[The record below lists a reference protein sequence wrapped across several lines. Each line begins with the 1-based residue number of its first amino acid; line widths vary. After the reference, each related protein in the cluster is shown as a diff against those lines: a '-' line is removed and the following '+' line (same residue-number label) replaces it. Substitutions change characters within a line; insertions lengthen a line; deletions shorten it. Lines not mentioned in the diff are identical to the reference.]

1 METLAVNGIG
11 RIGKLV
17 VKLLV
22 QNQYNLTH
30 LNEINGNTD
39 SLMHSIEFDSI
50 HGKWQ
55 ANIEDGKDEI
65 KIDGKS
71 IKATFVE
78 NINDLSLDNVDI
90 MIDCTGVYKSSSK
103 LQNYFDKGVKKVIVS
118 APINEDNIV
127 NIAYGVNH
135 NIYKPKEHN
144 IITGASCTTNCI
156 APIIKVLH
164 ENIGINH
171 GSITTIHNLT
181 NSQTLVDIPHNDL
194 RRGRSAINNLIPTT
208 TGSAKAISLIY
219 PELKGRL
226 NGHAVRVPILNGSL
240 TDCVFEMRAS
250 TSKDQIN
257 NLLKS
262 ASEKDLKNILGYEE
276 RPLVSTDFVNDPR
289 SSIIDS
295 LSTMVV
301 NDTHVKIYAWY
312 DNEWGYV
319 NRMME
324 LASKI
329 AASLKKNEPE

>member
-1 METLAVNGIG
+1 MVNLAINGIG

-17 VKLLV
+17 LKLLISKNFNV
-22 QNQYNLTH
+22 KY
-30 LNEINGNTD
+30 LNELNGNTN
-39 SLMHSIEFDSI
+39 SLIHSIEFDSI

-55 ANIEDGKDEI
+55 ANIEEGKDEI

-78 NINDLSLDNVDI
+78 NINNLSLDNVDI

-103 LQNYFDKGVKKVIVS
+103 LQKYFDKGVKKVIVS

-226 NGHAVRVPILNGSL
+226 NGHAVRVPILNSSL
-240 TDCVFEMRAS
+240 TDCVFEMKSS
-250 TSKDQIN
+250 TNKDQIN
-257 NLLKS
+257 NLLRS
-262 ASEKDLKNILGYEE
+262 ASENELKNILGYEE
-276 RPLVSTDFVNDPR
+276 RPLVSTDFINDPR

-301 NDTHVKIYAWY
+301 NDTQVKIYAWY
-312 DNEWGYV
+312 DNEWGYANRLVDIV
-319 NRMME
+319 NMVV
-324 LASKI
+324 KTF
-329 AASLKKNEPE
+329 

>member
-1 METLAVNGIG
+1 MTKIAINGIG

-17 VKLLV
+17 LKLLL
-22 QNQYNLTH
+22 QNNYDIKY
-30 LNEINGNTD
+30 LNEINGDTK
-39 SLMHSIEFDSI
+39 SLIHSLEFDSI
-50 HGKWQ
+50 HGKWDGCFGLQ
-55 ANIEDGKDEI
+55 NDSIKINNKEIKTTFFSNIEDLDLDD
-65 KIDGKS
+65 IDL
-71 IKATFVE
+71 V
-78 NINDLSLDNVDI
+78 
-90 MIDCTGVYKSSSK
+90 IDCTGKYKNTLK
-103 LQNYFDKGVKKVIVS
+103 LQKYFDKGIKKIIVS
-118 APINEDNIV
+118 APINEDNVV

-226 NGHAVRVPILNGSL
+226 NGHAVRVPILNSSL
-240 TDCVFEMRAS
+240 TDCVFEMKSS
-250 TSKDQIN
+250 TDKDQIN

-262 ASEKDLKNILGYEE
+262 ASENELKNILGYEE

-289 SSIIDS
+289 SSVIDS
-295 LSTMVV
+295 LSTMVI
-301 NDTHVKIYAWY
+301 NETQVKIYAWY
-312 DNEWGYV
+312 DNEWGYA
-319 NRMME
+319 NR
-324 LASKI
+324 LTDIIKLVI
-329 AASLKKNEPE
+329 KTI

>member
-1 METLAVNGIG
+1 MVNLAINGIG

-17 VKLLV
+17 LKLLISKNFNV
-22 QNQYNLTH
+22 KY
-30 LNEINGNTD
+30 LNELNGNTN
-39 SLMHSIEFDSI
+39 SLIHSIEFDSI

-65 KIDGKS
+65 KIDSKS

-78 NINDLSLDNVDI
+78 NINHLSLDDVDI
-90 MIDCTGVYKSSSK
+90 MIDCTGVHKSSSK
-103 LQNYFDKGVKKVIVS
+103 LQKYFDEGVKKVIVS

-226 NGHAVRVPILNGSL
+226 NGHAVRVPILNSSL
-240 TDCVFEMRAS
+240 TDCVFEMKSS
-250 TSKDQIN
+250 TNKDQIN

-262 ASEKDLKNILGYEE
+262 ASENELKNILGYEE
-276 RPLVSTDFVNDPR
+276 RPLVSTDFINDPR

-301 NDTHVKIYAWY
+301 NDTQVKIYAWY
-312 DNEWGYV
+312 DNEWGYANRLVDIV
-319 NRMME
+319 NMVFK
-324 LASKI
+324 AI
-329 AASLKKNEPE
+329 

>member
-1 METLAVNGIG
+1 MVNLAINGIG

-17 VKLLV
+17 LKLLISKNFNV
-22 QNQYNLTH
+22 KY
-30 LNEINGNTD
+30 LNELNGNTN
-39 SLMHSIEFDSI
+39 SLIHSIEFDSI

-65 KIDGKS
+65 KIDDKS

-78 NINDLSLDNVDI
+78 NINDLNLDDVDI
-90 MIDCTGVYKSSSK
+90 MIDCTGVHKGSSK
-103 LQNYFDKGVKKVIVS
+103 LQKYFDKGVKKVIVS

-226 NGHAVRVPILNGSL
+226 NGHAVRVPVLNSSL
-240 TDCVFEMRAS
+240 TDCVFEMKSS
-250 TSKDQIN
+250 TNKDQIN

-262 ASEKDLKNILGYEE
+262 ASENELKNILGYEE
-276 RPLVSTDFVNDPR
+276 RPLVSTDFINDPR

-301 NDTHVKIYAWY
+301 NDTQVKIYAWY
-312 DNEWGYV
+312 DNEWGYANRLVDIV
-319 NRMME
+319 NMVVK
-324 LASKI
+324 AT
-329 AASLKKNEPE
+329 

>member
-1 METLAVNGIG
+1 MVNLAINGIG

-17 VKLLV
+17 LKLLISKNFNV
-22 QNQYNLTH
+22 KY
-30 LNEINGNTD
+30 LNELNGNTN
-39 SLMHSIEFDSI
+39 SLIHSIEFDSI
-50 HGKWQ
+50 HGKWE
-55 ANIEDGKDEI
+55 ANIEEGKDEL
-65 KIDGKS
+65 KINGKS

-78 NINDLSLDNVDI
+78 NINDLNLDNVDI
-90 MIDCTGVYKSSSK
+90 MIDCTGVYKSTSK
-103 LQNYFDKGVKKVIVS
+103 LQKYFDKGVKKVIVS

-164 ENIGINH
+164 ENIGIRH

-226 NGHAVRVPILNGSL
+226 NGHAVRVPILNSSL
-240 TDCVFEMRAS
+240 TDCVFEMKS
-250 TSKDQIN
+250 LTNKDQIN
-257 NLLKS
+257 NLLKL
-262 ASEKDLKNILGYEE
+262 ASENELKNILGYEE
-276 RPLVSTDFVNDPR
+276 RPLVSTDFINDPR
-289 SSIIDS
+289 SSVIDS

-301 NDTHVKIYAWY
+301 NDTQVKIYAWY
-312 DNEWGYV
+312 DNEWGYANRLVDIV
-319 NRMME
+319 NMVVK
-324 LASKI
+324 AT
-329 AASLKKNEPE
+329 

>member
-1 METLAVNGIG
+1 MVNLAINGIG

-17 VKLLV
+17 LKLLISKNFNV
-22 QNQYNLTH
+22 KY
-30 LNEINGNTD
+30 LNELNGNTD
-39 SLMHSIEFDSI
+39 SLIHSIEFDSI

-55 ANIEDGKDEI
+55 ANIEEGKDEI
-65 KIDGKS
+65 KIEGKS

-78 NINDLSLDNVDI
+78 NINDLSLDDVDI
-90 MIDCTGVYKSSSK
+90 MIDCTGVHKSSSK
-103 LQNYFDKGVKKVIVS
+103 LQKYFDKGVKKVIVS

-164 ENIGINH
+164 ENIGIKH

-226 NGHAVRVPILNGSL
+226 NGHAVRVPILNSSL
-240 TDCVFEMRAS
+240 TDCVFEMKSS
-250 TSKDQIN
+250 TNKDQIN
-257 NLLKS
+257 NLLKF
-262 ASEKDLKNILGYEE
+262 ASENELKNILGYEE
-276 RPLVSTDFVNDPR
+276 RPLVSTDFINDPR

-301 NDTHVKIYAWY
+301 NDTQVKIYAWY
-312 DNEWGYV
+312 DNEWGYANRLVDIV
-319 NRMME
+319 NMVVK
-324 LASKI
+324 AT
-329 AASLKKNEPE
+329 

>member
-1 METLAVNGIG
+1 MVNLAINGIG

-17 VKLLV
+17 LKLLISKNFNV
-22 QNQYNLTH
+22 KY
-30 LNEINGNTD
+30 LNELNGNTN
-39 SLMHSIEFDSI
+39 SLIHSIEFDSI

-65 KIDGKS
+65 KIDDKS

-78 NINDLSLDNVDI
+78 NINDLNLDDVDI
-90 MIDCTGVYKSSSK
+90 MIDCTGVHKSSSK
-103 LQNYFDKGVKKVIVS
+103 LQKYFDKGVKKVIVS

-226 NGHAVRVPILNGSL
+226 NGHAVRVPVLNSSL
-240 TDCVFEMRAS
+240 TDCVFEMKSS
-250 TSKDQIN
+250 TNKDQIN

-262 ASEKDLKNILGYEE
+262 ASENELKNILGYEE
-276 RPLVSTDFVNDPR
+276 RPLVSTDFINDPR

-301 NDTHVKIYAWY
+301 NDTQVKIYAWY
-312 DNEWGYV
+312 DNEWGYANRLVDIV
-319 NRMME
+319 NMVVK
-324 LASKI
+324 AT
-329 AASLKKNEPE
+329 

>member
-1 METLAVNGIG
+1 MTKIAINGIG

-17 VKLLV
+17 LKLLL
-22 QNQYNLTH
+22 QNNYDIKY
-30 LNEINGNTD
+30 LNEINGDTK
-39 SLMHSIEFDSI
+39 SLIHSLEFDSI
-50 HGKWQ
+50 HGKWDGCFVLQ
-55 ANIEDGKDEI
+55 NDTIKINNKEIKTTFFSNIEDLDLDD
-65 KIDGKS
+65 IDLV
-71 IKATFVE
+71 IE
-78 NINDLSLDNVDI
+78 
-90 MIDCTGVYKSSSK
+90 CTGKYKNTLK
-103 LQNYFDKGVKKVIVS
+103 LQKYFDKGIKKIIVS
-118 APINEDNIV
+118 APINEDNVV

-219 PELKGRL
+219 PELKGKL
-226 NGHAVRVPILNGSL
+226 NGHAVRVPILNSSL
-240 TDCVFEMRAS
+240 TDCVFEMKSS
-250 TSKDQIN
+250 TDKDQIN

-262 ASEKDLKNILGYEE
+262 ASENELKNILGYEK

-289 SSIIDS
+289 SSVIDS
-295 LSTMVV
+295 LSTMVI
-301 NDTHVKIYAWY
+301 NETQVKIYAWY
-312 DNEWGYV
+312 DNEWGYA
-319 NRMME
+319 NR
-324 LASKI
+324 LTDIIKLVI
-329 AASLKKNEPE
+329 KTI

>member
-1 METLAVNGIG
+1 MVNLAINGIG

-17 VKLLV
+17 LKLLISKNFNV
-22 QNQYNLTH
+22 KYI
-30 LNEINGNTD
+30 NELNGNTN
-39 SLMHSIEFDSI
+39 SLIHSIEFDSI

-55 ANIEDGKDEI
+55 ANIEEGKDEI

-71 IKATFVE
+71 IKTTFVE
-78 NINDLSLDNVDI
+78 NIKDLSLDDIDI
-90 MIDCTGVYKSSSK
+90 MIDCTGVNISSSK
-103 LQNYFDKGVKKVIVS
+103 LQKYFDKGVKKLIVS

-226 NGHAVRVPILNGSL
+226 NGHAVRVPILNSSL
-240 TDCVFEMRAS
+240 TDCVFEMKSS
-250 TSKDQIN
+250 TNKDQIN

-262 ASEKDLKNILGYEE
+262 ASENELKNILGYEE
-276 RPLVSTDFVNDPR
+276 RPLVSTDFINDPR
-289 SSIIDS
+289 SSVIDS

-301 NDTHVKIYAWY
+301 NDTQVKIYAWY
-312 DNEWGYV
+312 DNEWGYANRLVDIV
-319 NRMME
+319 NMVV
-324 LASKI
+324 KTY
-329 AASLKKNEPE
+329 

>member
-30 LNEINGNTD
+30 LNEINGNTN
-39 SLMHSIEFDSI
+39 SLIHSIEFDSI

-55 ANIEDGKDEI
+55 ANIEEGKDQI

-78 NINDLSLDNVDI
+78 NINDLSLDDVDI
-90 MIDCTGVYKSSSK
+90 MIDCTGVHKSSSK
-103 LQNYFDKGVKKVIVS
+103 LQKYFDKGVKKVIVS
-118 APINEDNIV
+118 APINEDNIL

-135 NIYKPKEHN
+135 NIYKPEKHN

-226 NGHAVRVPILNGSL
+226 NGHAVRVPLLNSSL
-240 TDCVFEMRAS
+240 TDCVFEM
-250 TSKDQIN
+250 SKAVDTDQIN
-257 NLLKS
+257 VMLKG
-262 ASEKDLKNILGYEE
+262 ASENELKGILGYED

-289 SSIIDS
+289 SSIIDA

-301 NDTHVKIYAWY
+301 NKTQLKLYAWY
-312 DNEWGYV
+312 DNEWGYA
-319 NRMME
+319 NRLVDIVGMV
-324 LASKI
+324 SKTI
-329 AASLKKNEPE
+329 

>member
-1 METLAVNGIG
+1 MVNLAINGIG

-17 VKLLV
+17 LKLLISKNFNV
-22 QNQYNLTH
+22 KY
-30 LNEINGNTD
+30 LNELNGNTN
-39 SLMHSIEFDSI
+39 SLKHSIEFDSI

-55 ANIEDGKDEI
+55 ANIEEGKDEI

-78 NINDLSLDNVDI
+78 NINDLSLDDVDI
-90 MIDCTGVYKSSSK
+90 MIDCTGVHKSSSK
-103 LQNYFDKGVKKVIVS
+103 LQKYFDKGVKKVIVS

-226 NGHAVRVPILNGSL
+226 NGHAVRVPILNSSL
-240 TDCVFEMRAS
+240 TDCVFEMKSS
-250 TSKDQIN
+250 TNKDQIN

-262 ASEKDLKNILGYEE
+262 ASENELKNILGYEE
-276 RPLVSTDFVNDPR
+276 RPLVSTDFINDPR
-289 SSIIDS
+289 SSVIDS

-301 NDTHVKIYAWY
+301 NNTQVKIYAWY
-312 DNEWGYV
+312 DNEWGYANRIVDIV
-319 NRMME
+319 NMVVK
-324 LASKI
+324 AI
-329 AASLKKNEPE
+329 

>member
-1 METLAVNGIG
+1 MVNLAINGIG

-17 VKLLV
+17 LKLLISKNFNV
-22 QNQYNLTH
+22 KY
-30 LNEINGNTD
+30 LNELNGNTD
-39 SLMHSIEFDSI
+39 SLIHSIEFDSI

-65 KIDGKS
+65 KIDDKS

-78 NINDLSLDNVDI
+78 NINDLSLDDVDI
-90 MIDCTGVYKSSSK
+90 MIDCTGVHKSSSK
-103 LQNYFDKGVKKVIVS
+103 LQKYFDKGVKKVIVS
-118 APINEDNIV
+118 APINENNIV

-226 NGHAVRVPILNGSL
+226 NGHAVRVPILNSSL
-240 TDCVFEMRAS
+240 TDCVFEMKSS
-250 TSKDQIN
+250 TNKDQIN

-262 ASEKDLKNILGYEE
+262 ASENELKNILGYEE
-276 RPLVSTDFVNDPR
+276 RPLVSTDFINDPR
-289 SSIIDS
+289 SSVIDS

-301 NDTHVKIYAWY
+301 NDTQVKIYAWY
-312 DNEWGYV
+312 DNEWGYANRLVDIV
-319 NRMME
+319 NMVVK
-324 LASKI
+324 AT
-329 AASLKKNEPE
+329 

>member
-1 METLAVNGIG
+1 MVNLAINGIG

-17 VKLLV
+17 LKLLISKNFNV
-22 QNQYNLTH
+22 KY
-30 LNEINGNTD
+30 LNELNGNTN
-39 SLMHSIEFDSI
+39 SLIHSIEFDSI

-55 ANIEDGKDEI
+55 VNIEEGKDEI

-78 NINDLSLDNVDI
+78 NINNLSLDDVDI

-103 LQNYFDKGVKKVIVS
+103 LQKYFDKGVKKVIVS

-226 NGHAVRVPILNGSL
+226 NGHAVRVPILNSSL
-240 TDCVFEMRAS
+240 TDCVFEMKSS
-250 TSKDQIN
+250 TNKDQIN

-262 ASEKDLKNILGYEE
+262 ASENELKNILGYEE
-276 RPLVSTDFVNDPR
+276 RPLVSTDFINDPR

-301 NDTHVKIYAWY
+301 NDTQVKIYAWY
-312 DNEWGYV
+312 DNEWGYA
-319 NRMME
+319 NR
-324 LASKI
+324 LVDI
-329 AASLKKNEPE
+329 VLSLIHI

>member
-39 SLMHSIEFDSI
+39 SLIHSIKFDSI
-50 HGKWQ
+50 HGKWE

-65 KIDGKS
+65 KINGKS

-103 LQNYFDKGVKKVIVS
+103 LQKYFDKGVKKVIVS

-226 NGHAVRVPILNGSL
+226 NGHAVRVPILNSSL
-240 TDCVFEMRAS
+240 TDCVFEMKSS
-250 TSKDQIN
+250 TNKDQIN
-257 NLLKS
+257 NLLRS
-262 ASEKDLKNILGYEE
+262 ASENELKNILGYEE
-276 RPLVSTDFVNDPR
+276 RPLVSTDFINDPR
-289 SSIIDS
+289 SSVIDS

-301 NDTHVKIYAWY
+301 NDTQVKIYAWY
-312 DNEWGYV
+312 DNEWGYANRLVDIV
-319 NRMME
+319 NMVLE
-324 LASKI
+324 TS
-329 AASLKKNEPE
+329 

>member
-1 METLAVNGIG
+1 MVNLAINGIG

-17 VKLLV
+17 LKLLISKNFNV
-22 QNQYNLTH
+22 KY
-30 LNEINGNTD
+30 LNELNGNTN
-39 SLMHSIEFDSI
+39 SLIHSIEFDSI

-55 ANIEDGKDEI
+55 ANIEDGKDKI
-65 KIDGKS
+65 KIDGKP
-71 IKATFVE
+71 IKSTFVE
-78 NINDLSLDNVDI
+78 NINDLSLDDVDI

-103 LQNYFDKGVKKVIVS
+103 LQKYFDKGIKKVIVS

-135 NIYKPKEHN
+135 NIYKSKEHN

-226 NGHAVRVPILNGSL
+226 NGHAVRVPILNSSL
-240 TDCVFEMRAS
+240 TDCVFEMKSS
-250 TSKDQIN
+250 TNKDQIN
-257 NLLKS
+257 NLLKF
-262 ASEKDLKNILGYEE
+262 ASENELRNILGYEE
-276 RPLVSTDFVNDPR
+276 RPLVSTDFINDPR

-301 NDTHVKIYAWY
+301 NDTQVKIYAWY
-312 DNEWGYV
+312 DNEWGYANRLVDIV
-319 NRMME
+319 NMVIK
-324 LASKI
+324 AT
-329 AASLKKNEPE
+329 

>member
-1 METLAVNGIG
+1 MVNLAINGIG

-17 VKLLV
+17 LKLLLSKNFNV
-22 QNQYNLTH
+22 KY
-30 LNEINGNTD
+30 LNELNGNTD
-39 SLMHSIEFDSI
+39 SLIHSIEFDSI

-55 ANIEDGKDEI
+55 ANIEKDKDEI
-65 KIDGKS
+65 KINGKS

-78 NINDLSLDNVDI
+78 NINDLSLDDVDI
-90 MIDCTGVYKSSSK
+90 MIDCTGVHKSTSK
-103 LQNYFDKGVKKVIVS
+103 LQKYFDKGVKKVIVS

-135 NIYKPKEHN
+135 NIYKSKEHN

-226 NGHAVRVPILNGSL
+226 NGHAVRVPILNSSL
-240 TDCVFEMRAS
+240 TDCVFEMKSS
-250 TSKDQIN
+250 TNKDQIN

-262 ASEKDLKNILGYEE
+262 ASENELKNILGYEE
-276 RPLVSTDFVNDPR
+276 RPLVSTDFINDPR

-301 NDTHVKIYAWY
+301 NDTQVKIYAWY
-312 DNEWGYV
+312 DNEWGYANRLVDIV
-319 NRMME
+319 NMVVK
-324 LASKI
+324 AT
-329 AASLKKNEPE
+329 